1 MGMNDI
7 DEYIAAQDARE
18 QVYRLSLENLYLK
31 EQVRRLEDELRDL
44 RAYAGRDVC
53 NKEVDK

>member
-1 MGMNDI
+1 MNDI

-31 EQVRRLEDELRDL
+31 EQVRRLDDELRDL
-44 RAYAGRDVC
+44 RSYAGRDFC

>member
-1 MGMNDI
+1 MNDI

-53 NKEVDK
+53 SKEVDK

>member
-1 MGMNDI
+1 MNDI

-31 EQVRRLEDELRDL
+31 EQVRRLQDELQDL

-53 NKEVDK
+53 NKETDK

>member
-1 MGMNDI
+1 MNDI

-31 EQVRRLEDELRDL
+31 EQIRRLEDELQDL
-44 RAYAGRDVC
+44 RAYAGQTVC
-53 NKEVDK
+53 NQEVDK

>member
-1 MGMNDI
+1 MNDI

-31 EQVRRLEDELRDL
+31 EQVRRLEDELQDL

-53 NKEVDK
+53 GKQTTK

>member
-1 MGMNDI
+1 MNDI

>member
-1 MGMNDI
+1 MSEI

-18 QVYRLSLENLYLK
+18 HVYRLSLENLYLK
-31 EQVRRLEDELRDL
+31 EQIRRLEDELQDL